1 MNPTVEATQ
10 TQPQMALPKF
20 DNVLLCT
27 DFSAAS
33 EAAANVAMQ
42 LCKGRDARLT
52 VVHVSEYGPM
62 PAITDEG
69 LDYALGLFEK
79 ECRNLKSVAEHML
92 QNGVRAE
99 SIMLE
104 GNAVSNILD
113 HIAHSDIDLAIMGT
127 TAARG
132 VERLLFGSTA
142 ESIFRRASCPIITVG
157 PGLTPSGID
166 QRGRPVIFATD
177 FDDRSL
183 DALRHAASLAE
194 ILGTRLHVVH
204 VLPSTVRNGR
214 GDVVPSIVGEALH
227 LLTLRIP
234 ADGVAPHCE
243 ILHGSDVS
251 HAVTEYAKDQHA
263 ALIVLGV
270 RRKSAIA
277 AHLPPHRTFRIIM
290 TASCPVLTVA
300 YDSQSALATAATCF

>member
-10 TQPQMALPKF
+10 TQRQIVLPKF
-20 DNVLLCT
+20 DNILLCT

-33 EAAANVAMQ
+33 QAATNVAMQ
-42 LCKGRDARLT
+42 LCKGRDARVT

-79 ECRNLKSVAEHML
+79 ERRNLKSVADQMV
-92 QNGVRAE
+92 QNGVPAE

-113 HIAHSDIDLAIMGT
+113 HIAHANTDLAIVGT

-132 VERLLFGSTA
+132 VERLLLGSTA
-142 ESIFRRASCPIITVG
+142 ESIFRRAPCPIITVG
-157 PGLTPSGID
+157 PGLTPAGVD

-183 DALRHAASLAE
+183 NALRYAASLAE
-194 ILGTRLHVVH
+194 IFGSRLHVVH
-204 VLPSTVRNGR
+204 VLPLTVRDDS
-214 GDVVPSIVGEALH
+214 GDVVPSIVGDALH

-234 ADGVAPHCE
+234 ADGALPHCE

-251 HAVTEYAKDQHA
+251 HAVTEYARAQNA
-263 ALIVLGV
+263 AFIVLGI
-270 RRKSAIA
+270 RSRSAIA
-277 AHLPPHRTFRIIM
+277 THLPPHRTFRIIM
-290 TASCPVLTVA
+290 TACCPVLTVA
-300 YDSQSALATAATCF
+300 YDPQPA